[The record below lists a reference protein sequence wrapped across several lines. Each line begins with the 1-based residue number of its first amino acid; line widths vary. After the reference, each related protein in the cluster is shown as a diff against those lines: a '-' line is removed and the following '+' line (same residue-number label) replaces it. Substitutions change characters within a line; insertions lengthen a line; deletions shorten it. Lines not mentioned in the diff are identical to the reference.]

1 MSSSVLALVRPASP
15 LAAPL
20 FDGPRLSFARDETL
34 FAEGARAEFVYR
46 LVSGVVRRGKVLRD
60 GRRQIDGFHLPGDY
74 LGLELGDH
82 YRLTAEA
89 LTAVTVARIRRDA
102 LHGLAEQDAPTA
114 RALLDLTIGELGR
127 CQDHVLLLGR
137 RAATERV
144 AVLLLDFAQRSGAE
158 SLVDVPVSRQDM
170 ADYLGLTIETVSRTL
185 TSLQTEGLIEFFG
198 SRRFC
203 VRGASR
209 LARMVVC

>member
-1 MSSSVLALVRPASP
+1 MSSSVLAFVRPASP

-20 FDGPRLSFARDETL
+20 FDGPRLTYGREETL
-34 FAEGARAEFVYR
+34 FAEGGRAEFVYR
-46 LVSGVVRRGKVLRD
+46 LISGVVRRGKVLRD

-74 LGLELGDH
+74 LGLELGQQH
-82 YRLTAEA
+82 RLTAEA
-89 LTAVTVARIRRDA
+89 LTAVTVVRIRREA
-102 LHGLAEQDAPTA
+102 LHGLAEQDARTA
-114 RALLDLTIGELGR
+114 RNLLDLTVGELGR

-170 ADYLGLTIETVSRTL
+170 ADYLGLTIETVSRCIHQ
-185 TSLQTEGLIEFFG
+185 LQHDGLIALPTPRKVLLRDRAALEQ
-198 SRRFC
+198 
-203 VRGASR
+203 
-209 LARMVVC
+209 MVG